1 MQLHHVTD
9 HNLGMQ
15 IDIRIKDQHLRR
27 LTADSKAIRKATARS
42 LNEILRAAKAQ
53 SARDIR
59 QEITLKAGIVKKHIV
74 DTKAKPNMPVD
85 SQKAVLSFSRKGIP
99 LFDYNAR
106 PKVVGKSKLTG
117 KPLVGVTVQVKKS
130 RQLVKGGFIATMGS
144 GKRGVF
150 MRTTKRRLPI
160 AMKFGPALGDVATNE
175 GVTGPMSRLIEAK
188 YAEAFARNLRFYM
201 GK

>member
-1 MQLHHVTD
+1 MR
-9 HNLGMQ
+9 

-27 LTADSKAIRKATARS
+27 LLADDKAIRKATARS

-59 QEITLKAGIVKKHIV
+59 GEISLKAGVIKKHIA
-74 DTKAKPNMPVD
+74 DTKAKPTAPVAD
-85 SQKAVLSFSRKGIP
+85 QKAVLSFSRRGVP

-106 PKVVGKSKLTG
+106 PKVMGKSKLTNR
-117 KPLVGVTVQVKKS
+117 PLIGVTV
-130 RQLVKGGFIATMGS
+130 LVKQARKPVPGAFIARMGS

-150 MRTTKRRLPI
+150 VRTTTKRLPI
-160 AMKFGPALGDVATNE
+160 AMKFGPAIGDVASNSTMQTSMN
-175 GVTGPMSRLIEAK
+175 RLIEQR
-188 YAEAFARNLRFYM
+188 YAEVFSRNLRFYM